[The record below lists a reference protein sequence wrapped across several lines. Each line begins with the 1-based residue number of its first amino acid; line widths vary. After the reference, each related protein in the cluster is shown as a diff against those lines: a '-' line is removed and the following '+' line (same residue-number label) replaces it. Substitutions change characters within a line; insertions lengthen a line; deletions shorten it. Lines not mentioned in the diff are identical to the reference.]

1 MKLVHADWSA
11 EICQPCSLTA
21 EPLAV
26 TVGRVM
32 VRAFP
37 EQTAAGATMSVMA
50 GKEST
55 LIFTT
60 LLVVVPQS
68 LVAKYLM

>member
-1 MKLVHADWSA
+1 MPFAL
-11 EICQPCSLTA
+11 ICQPSA
-21 EPLAV
+21 VMSEPLAV
-26 TVGRVM
+26 TVGSVM
-32 VRAFP
+32 VSAFP
-37 EQTAAGATMSVMA
+37 EQTAAGAVMSVNA

-55 LIFTT
+55 VIFTT